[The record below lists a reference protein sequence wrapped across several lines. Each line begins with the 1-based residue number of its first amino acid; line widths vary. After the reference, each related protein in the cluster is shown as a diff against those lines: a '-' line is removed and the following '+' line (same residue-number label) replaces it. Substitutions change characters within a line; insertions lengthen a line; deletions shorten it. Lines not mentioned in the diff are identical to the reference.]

1 MKSWDETFMAIA
13 ELYAEH
19 SSCAKYGVGA
29 VLTKDGRI
37 ISTGYNGVVSGEKH
51 CNEIF
56 KNINFKQDKIKSEEH
71 HLWSLSNEIHAEV
84 NCILYAAKK
93 GIAVEGCTIYVT
105 TQPCTNCSK
114 TIAAAGIKRVVYKTP
129 YSREPEALD
138 FLKKAG
144 IEVLKIE

>member
-1 MKSWDETFMAIA
+1 M
-13 ELYAEH
+13 
-19 SSCAKYGVGA
+19 
-29 VLTKDGRI
+29 
-37 ISTGYNGVVSGEKH
+37 
-51 CNEIF
+51 
-56 KNINFKQDKIKSEEH
+56 NF
-71 HLWSLSNEIHAEV
+71 
-84 NCILYAAKK
+84 
-93 GIAVEGCTIYVT
+93 YVT